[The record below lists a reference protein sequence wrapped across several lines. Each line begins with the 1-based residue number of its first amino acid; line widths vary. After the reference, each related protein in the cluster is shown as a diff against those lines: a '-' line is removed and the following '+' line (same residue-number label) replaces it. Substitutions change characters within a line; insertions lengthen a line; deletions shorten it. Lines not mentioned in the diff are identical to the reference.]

1 MSRYRWIIGSVT
13 AVSLAMTGSY
23 YVVAQEDRAEV
34 APAVEL
40 AAATGPQSSVVLQPG
55 STGAEAIVSWQTVGT
70 APEQLKVTGSF
81 GTKLVQASVPPTAQ
95 LLTQARTATITGL
108 EPGETYRYQV
118 GSEETGWSAE
128 YEYTTDDGDGNW
140 NFLVFGDPQIGVN
153 TLIDAQKNTWMN
165 TVDAATADVPDA
177 QLLVSVGDQVE
188 GWGSA
193 VDQHRALLETPQ
205 VRNIPLSTIP
215 GNHETY
221 SGAMEFYKAF
231 FSHPNQEEDIQDYYF
246 EKNNVLFIGLDT
258 NDLRFDKHTEFVKK
272 TVADHG
278 SNNDWI
284 VVMLHHGPFSQGS
297 HVTDSDVKQVRENLA
312 PVFTELGVDAVLSGH
327 DHIYTR
333 SHLMNGTEPVGTG
346 LGTRGD
352 RLEPKDGE
360 VLYIT
365 STSTGAG
372 KYYDFQDRFGESVPN
387 ARMEYSD
394 DFNHPAYPWTAYWR
408 QDYDPD
414 YLKVQVTPEQL
425 TFTTYDADQPYV
437 IDKVTL
443 VNNDAP
449 AHPTTAKPS
458 TSTSST
464 STSTTTITSTATT
477 TLKPTASPTATDEPS
492 AAGSSDNAAIASI
505 VVSVLGILGALGA
518 LVFQQFG
525 PQINQL
531 LGR

>member
-1 MSRYRWIIGSVT
+1 M
-13 AVSLAMTGSY
+13 
-23 YVVAQEDRAEV
+23 
-34 APAVEL
+34 
-40 AAATGPQSSVVLQPG
+40 
-55 STGAEAIVSWQTVGT
+55 
-70 APEQLKVTGSF
+70 
-81 GTKLVQASVPPTAQ
+81 
-95 LLTQARTATITGL
+95 
-108 EPGETYRYQV
+108 
-118 GSEETGWSAE
+118 
-128 YEYTTDDGDGNW
+128 
-140 NFLVFGDPQIGVN
+140 
-153 TLIDAQKNTWMN
+153 
-165 TVDAATADVPDA
+165 
-177 QLLVSVGDQVE
+177 
-188 GWGSA
+188 
-193 VDQHRALLETPQ
+193 
-205 VRNIPLSTIP
+205 
-215 GNHETY
+215 
-221 SGAMEFYKAF
+221 
-231 FSHPNQEEDIQDYYF
+231 
-246 EKNNVLFIGLDT
+246 
-258 NDLRFDKHTEFVKK
+258 
-272 TVADHG
+272 
-278 SNNDWI
+278 
-284 VVMLHHGPFSQGS
+284 
-297 HVTDSDVKQVRENLA
+297 
-312 PVFTELGVDAVLSGH
+312 FTELGVDAVLSGH

-387 ARMEYSD
+387 ARMEYSA